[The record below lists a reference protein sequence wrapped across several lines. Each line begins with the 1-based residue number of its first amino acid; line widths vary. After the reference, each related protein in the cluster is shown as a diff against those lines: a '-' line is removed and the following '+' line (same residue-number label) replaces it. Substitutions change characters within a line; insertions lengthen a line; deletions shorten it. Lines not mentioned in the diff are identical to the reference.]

1 MHPQAMEG
9 LTDVPARWITPEG
22 VEKGTDTIC
31 IEEALSISVSNGS
44 DISFS
49 LGVTMRTPGNDI
61 QLVTGLLYSEGVIN
75 SYEQISDFNINADK
89 IQVIVSDIDEG
100 LISDFN
106 RRNTS
111 TASCG
116 VCGKE

>member
-61 QLVTGLLYSEGVIN
+61 QLVLS
-75 SYEQISDFNINADK
+75 
-89 IQVIVSDIDEG
+89 
-100 LISDFN
+100 LIHI
-106 RRNTS
+106 
-111 TASCG
+111 
-116 VCGKE
+116 